1 MRKLFKEPRKRTFVT
16 TILNTEIATSNSCS
30 QVLIDLLKQSSNSIK
45 QAVNKEQALL
55 GLHDFFHE
63 GEWLTILGEPLTET
77 GYAEWT
83 TKWYGPQPDNY
94 QGQNCGALVIHGG
107 MDDVFCHEK
116 LAFFCEMP
124 IPCV

>member
-1 MRKLFKEPRKRTFVT
+1 M
-16 TILNTEIATSNSCS
+16 
-30 QVLIDLLKQSSNSIK
+30 
-45 QAVNKEQALL
+45 NKEQALL

-107 MDDVFCHEK
+107 MDDVFCHEEHHV
-116 LAFFCEMP
+116 LLRDADP
-124 IPCV
+124 VCVMTRRDYVRVNINVACI